1 MKKGSF
7 QLPNNISADFQD
19 LLKNIITWDS
29 DKRFNMTQI
38 LNHTFFTGNK
48 FSFCIP
54 STTINLIQ
62 PNSNPNISLLIN
74 KPDLTKP
81 NPLISTPELV
91 KTTERGNID
100 LKPRKIF
107 QKQDNSKSDRESKLI
122 ENKIIIGKSTK
133 SISSSVGSKAFLKN
147 FEGGNAESLLKKAHK
162 PSFDLKENVFNHANL
177 KENIVKIKEIKENAK
192 MTQNFENNHN
202 NVSVLN
208 YNRINRSKDN
218 IVNKSIELIPKAP
231 LQNKNELEKYLKTE
245 IDATPTKPKK
255 KTKVR

>member
-1 MKKGSF
+1 VKKGSF

-29 DKRFNMTQI
+29 NKRFNMTQI
-38 LNHTFFTGNK
+38 INHTFFTGNK

-62 PNSNPNISLLIN
+62 PISNPNISLSIN
-74 KPDLTKP
+74 RPDSTNP
-81 NPLISTPELV
+81 NPLILTPELV
-91 KTTERGNID
+91 KTTERTNID

-107 QKQDNSKSDRESKLI
+107 QKQDNSKSDRESKLS
-122 ENKIIIGKSTK
+122 ENKIINGKSSK

-147 FEGGNAESLLKKAHK
+147 FESGNAEGLLKKTHK
-162 PSFDLKENVFNHANL
+162 PSFDMKENVFIHANL
-177 KENIVKIKEIKENAK
+177 KENVVKIKENVK
-192 MTQNFENNHN
+192 MTQNFDNNHN
-202 NVSVLN
+202 NMSVLN

-218 IVNKSIELIPKAP
+218 IVNKSIEIIPKAS

-245 IDATPTKPKK
+245 IDATPAKSKK
-255 KTKVR
+255 NSKV